1 MAWTQHVVSYS
12 ISRGSIVN
20 VVALAS
26 RPELE
31 GTSYN
36 GTWVVGCSKE
46 ELLQCFEGW
55 EPEVMVMLEVRA

>member
-1 MAWTQHVVSYS
+1 M
-12 ISRGSIVN
+12 N